1 VVNALLS
8 LKGSLTVII
17 EHTDVLAEAD
27 GFFGSILAVEGI
39 TDACTI
45 LNAPTGCKMHIG
57 ELSKDQFRREVG
69 QSDTRWAE
77 EFYFNQDRLPCT
89 YLDDYDYVFGPAEK
103 LEYVFGRVA
112 EKGYSFIA
120 VLNSPG
126 ASLIGD
132 DLQRYIDWAQLKVPT
147 LVLDKPHFT
156 EPFEAGWIE
165 AACSCIDALEPK
177 PMPGVERTVN
187 LVGLSIWQ
195 KHWKGNRTELEH
207 LLALCGIKTHCAL
220 LADCTVEQIRQLR
233 SAACNVV
240 VHDELGGPLA
250 EHLADRYDMPLVRS
264 GEGAPIGFDATESW
278 IRSVC
283 DAVGADASPA
293 VREIEEHRKKTAETL
308 YRFTL
313 KTGMPRGVRFGV
325 ALDASL
331 AWPLTKWLSGY
342 LAMTPVAV
350 QVPNEEHSMA
360 KQLKDYLASIGVP
373 NAWNA
378 EMCPTSPPD
387 VVFSNDATFLRMLR
401 HNRKTVGINLA
412 MPSKDVMH
420 FIPRCNLGPTGTLW
434 ILEQLC
440 NGLWRHT

>member
-1 VVNALLS
+1 MIV
-8 LKGSLTVII
+8 
-17 EHTDVLAEAD
+17 EHSDVLAEAD

-45 LNAPTGCKMHIG
+45 LNAPTVCKMHIG

-69 QSDTRWAE
+69 QSDMRWAE

-112 EKGYSFIA
+112 EKGYSYIA

-156 EPFEAGWIE
+156 EPFESGWIE
-165 AACSCIDALEPK
+165 AACSSIDALAPR
-177 PMPGVERTVN
+177 PMPVVERTVN

-195 KHWKGNRTELEH
+195 KHWKGSRAELVH
-207 LLALCGIKTHCAL
+207 LLELCGINVHSVL

-250 EHLADRYDMPLVRS
+250 EHLADRYNMPFVRNE
-264 GEGAPIGFDATESW
+264 GGAPIGFDATEAW
-278 IRSVC
+278 IRSAC
-283 DAVGADASPA
+283 EALDADPSPA
-293 VREIEEHRKKTAETL
+293 VQEIEEHRRKAAEKL

-313 KTGMPRGVRFGV
+313 KTGMPRGVGFGV
-325 ALDASL
+325 VLDASMAL
-331 AWPLTKWLSGY
+331 PLVKWLSGY
-342 LAMTPVAV
+342 LAMTPLAV
-350 QVPNEEHSMA
+350 QVPNEDHPMA
-360 KQLKDYLASIGVP
+360 LRLKDYLESIGVSK
-373 NAWNA
+373 AWNA
-378 EMCPTSPPD
+378 EMSAATPPD
-387 VVFSNDATFLRMLR
+387 VVFSNDAVFLRMIS
-401 HNRKTVGINLA
+401 RKRRTIGINLV
-412 MPSKDVMH
+412 MPSKDVTH
-420 FIPRCNLGPTGTLW
+420 FIPRAVLGPKGTLW
-434 ILEQLC
+434 LLERLC
-440 NGLWRHT
+440 NGLWRQT

>member
-1 VVNALLS
+1 MIVD
-8 LKGSLTVII
+8 
-17 EHTDVLAEAD
+17 HTDLLAEPD

-69 QSDTRWAE
+69 QHDMRWAE
-77 EFYFNQDRLPCT
+77 EFYFGQDRVPCT

-132 DLQRYIDWAQLKVPT
+132 DLQRYIDWAQLKVPS

-156 EPFEAGWIE
+156 EPFEAGWVE
-165 AACSCIDALEPK
+165 AASSCIDRLEPRET
-177 PMPGVERTVN
+177 PVVERTVN

-195 KHWKGNRTELEH
+195 KHWKGSREELER
-207 LLALCGIKTHCAL
+207 LLGLCGIKVQGVL

-233 SAACNVV
+233 SAAGNVV

-250 EHLADRYDMPLVRS
+250 EHLAHRYNMPFVRC
-264 GEGAPIGFDATESW
+264 ETGAPIGFDATEAW
-278 IRSVC
+278 VRAVC
-283 DAVGADASPA
+283 EALGVDPSPA
-293 VREIEEHRKKTAETL
+293 VREIEGHRKKAAEKL

-313 KTGMPRGVRFGV
+313 KTGMPRGVTFGV

-331 AWPLTKWLSGY
+331 ALPLTKWLAGY
-342 LAMTPVAV
+342 LAMTPAAV
-350 QVPNEEHSMA
+350 QVTNEDHPMA
-360 KQLKDYLASIGVP
+360 LRLREYLESIGVGK
-373 NAWNA
+373 AWNA
-378 EMCPTSPPD
+378 EMRPASPPD
-387 VVFSNDATFLRMLR
+387 VVLSNDALFLRMISR
-401 HNRKTVGINLA
+401 KRKTIGINLA
-412 MPSKDVMH
+412 MPSKDVTY
-420 FIPRCNLGPTGTLW
+420 FVSRAVLGPRGTLW
-434 ILEQLC
+434 LLERLC
-440 NGLWRHT
+440 NGLWRKA

>member
-1 VVNALLS
+1 MIV
-8 LKGSLTVII
+8 
-17 EHTDVLAEAD
+17 EHTDVLAEPD

-69 QSDTRWAE
+69 QHDMRWAE
-77 EFYFNQDRLPCT
+77 EFYFGQDRLPCT

-112 EKGYSFIA
+112 EKGYSYIA

-156 EPFEAGWIE
+156 EPFESGWIE
-165 AACSCIDALEPK
+165 AACNSIDALAPQE
-177 PMPGVERTVN
+177 MPVVEKTVN
-187 LVGLSIWQ
+187 LVGLSIWH
-195 KHWKGNRTELEH
+195 KHWKGSRAELEH
-207 LLALCGIKTHCAL
+207 LLALCGIKVHSVL

-240 VHDELGGPLA
+240 AHDELGGPLA
-250 EHLADRYDMPLVRS
+250 KHLADRYNIPFVRS
-264 GEGAPIGFDATESW
+264 DDGAPIGFDATEAW
-278 IRSVC
+278 VRAVC
-283 DAVGADASPA
+283 EALDVDPSPA
-293 VREIEEHRKKTAETL
+293 VQEIEGHRKKAAEKL

-313 KTGMPRGVRFGV
+313 KTGMPRGVSFGV
-325 ALDASL
+325 ALDASMAL
-331 AWPLTKWLSGY
+331 PLTKWLAGY

-350 QVPNEEHSMA
+350 QVTNEDHPMA
-360 KQLKDYLASIGVP
+360 MQLKDYLESIGVGK
-373 NAWNA
+373 AWNA
-378 EMCPTSPPD
+378 EMKAASPPD
-387 VVFSNDATFLRMLR
+387 VVFSNDAVFLRMISR
-401 HNRKTVGINLA
+401 KRKTIGINLA
-412 MPSKDVMH
+412 MPSKDVTH
-420 FIPRCNLGPTGTLW
+420 FMPRAVLGLKGTLW
-434 ILEQLC
+434 LLERLC
-440 NGLWRHT
+440 NGLWRRT